1 MLRLSP
7 ANGRPI
13 GRPIRAFGI
22 VGWSGAGKT
31 TLIEHLLVQFA
42 SWGLSVSVI
51 KHAHHGFDIDRPGK
65 DSWRHREAGATEVML
80 VSDQRWVL
88 MHELRN
94 TPRNL
99 PGQTLHN
106 TLPDTPD
113 NSPTASGA
121 AQPPALG
128 EPDLATLLSRL
139 APCDFV
145 LVEGYKESHIPKIE
159 VYRIGLG
166 KPRFQGGDP
175 DIVAVATDQ
184 AGPLAA
190 GQLPLNDPQT
200 IARFILTHL
209 GLTAPLA
216 STVLLA
222 STVPVGAGD

>member
-7 ANGRPI
+7 ASGH
-13 GRPIRAFGI
+13 PIRAFGI

-31 TLIEHLLVQFA
+31 TLIEHLLAQFA

-88 MHELRN
+88 MHELRIA
-94 TPRNL
+94 
-99 PGQTLHN
+99 
-106 TLPDTPD
+106 PD
-113 NSPTASGA
+113 NLQTAPA
-121 AQPPALG
+121 AQPSVPD
-128 EPDLATLLSRL
+128 EPDLGTLLSRL

-159 VYRIGLG
+159 VYRCDLG
-166 KPRFQGGDP
+166 KPRFQGGPRYRCGCDRSGR
-175 DIVAVATDQ
+175 TTRRRTT
-184 AGPLAA
+184 
-190 GQLPLNDPQT
+190 PLNDPQT

-209 GLTAPLA
+209 DLTAPLA

-222 STVPVGAGD
+222 SNQ

>member
-7 ANGRPI
+7 ASGH
-13 GRPIRAFGI
+13 PIRAFGI

-31 TLIEHLLVQFA
+31 TLIEHLLAQFA

-65 DSWRHREAGATEVML
+65 DSWRHREAGAAEVML

-94 TPRNL
+94 ATDNV
-99 PGQTLHN
+99 QTA
-106 TLPDTPD
+106 P
-113 NSPTASGA
+113 A
-121 AQPPALG
+121 AQASAPV
-128 EPDLATLLSRL
+128 EPHLATLLTRL

-159 VYRIGLG
+159 VYRCGLG

-209 GLTAPLA
+209 NLTAP
-216 STVLLA
+216 LA

>member
-7 ANGRPI
+7 ASGH
-13 GRPIRAFGI
+13 PIRAFGI

-31 TLIEHLLVQFA
+31 TLIEHLLAQFA

-94 TPRNL
+94 APQNL
-99 PGQTLHN
+99 Q
-106 TLPDTPD
+106 
-113 NSPTASGA
+113 TASV
-121 AQPPALG
+121 AQPSAPV
-128 EPDLATLLSRL
+128 EPDLGTLLSRL

-159 VYRIGLG
+159 VYRCDLG

-209 GLTAPLA
+209 NLTAPLA

-222 STVPVGAGD
+222 SNQ

>member
-1 MLRLSP
+1 MLQLSP
-7 ANGRPI
+7 ASGH
-13 GRPIRAFGI
+13 PIRAFGI

-31 TLIEHLLVQFA
+31 TLIEHLLAQFA

-94 TPRNL
+94 A
-99 PGQTLHN
+99 
-106 TLPDTPD
+106 PD
-113 NSPTASGA
+113 NLQTAPTA
-121 AQPPALG
+121 QPSAPV

-159 VYRIGLG
+159 VYRCDLG

-200 IARFILTHL
+200 IARFVLTHL
-209 GLTAPLA
+209 DLTAPLA

-222 STVPVGAGD
+222 SNQ

>member
-1 MLRLSP
+1 M
-7 ANGRPI
+7 
-13 GRPIRAFGI
+13 
-22 VGWSGAGKT
+22 
-31 TLIEHLLVQFA
+31 
-42 SWGLSVSVI
+42 I

-94 TPRNL
+94 A
-99 PGQTLHN
+99 
-106 TLPDTPD
+106 PD
-113 NSPTASGA
+113 NLQTAPA
-121 AQPPALG
+121 AQPSAPV
-128 EPDLATLLSRL
+128 EPDLGTLLSRL

-159 VYRIGLG
+159 VYRCDLG

-209 GLTAPLA
+209 DLTAPLA

-222 STVPVGAGD
+222 SNQ

>member
-7 ANGRPI
+7 ASGH
-13 GRPIRAFGI
+13 PIRALGI

-31 TLIEHLLVQFA
+31 TLIEHLLAQFA

-94 TPRNL
+94 APQNL
-99 PGQTLHN
+99 Q
-106 TLPDTPD
+106 
-113 NSPTASGA
+113 TASV
-121 AQPPALG
+121 AQPSAPV
-128 EPDLATLLSRL
+128 EPDLGTLLSRL

-159 VYRIGLG
+159 VYRCDLG

-209 GLTAPLA
+209 NLTAPLA

-222 STVPVGAGD
+222 SNQ

>member
-7 ANGRPI
+7 ASGH
-13 GRPIRAFGI
+13 PIRAFGI

-31 TLIEHLLVQFA
+31 TLIEHLLAQFA

-65 DSWRHREAGATEVML
+65 DSWRHREAGAAEVML

-88 MHELRN
+88 MHELHN
-94 TPRNL
+94 ATDNV
-99 PGQTLHN
+99 QTA
-106 TLPDTPD
+106 P
-113 NSPTASGA
+113 A
-121 AQPPALG
+121 AQASAPV

-159 VYRIGLG
+159 VYRCGLG

-190 GQLPLNDPQT
+190 GQLPLSDPQT

-209 GLTAPLA
+209 NLTAPLA
-216 STVLLA
+216 STV
-222 STVPVGAGD
+222 PVGTGD

>member
-7 ANGRPI
+7 ASGH
-13 GRPIRAFGI
+13 PIRAFGI

-31 TLIEHLLVQFA
+31 TLIEHLLAQFA

-94 TPRNL
+94 A
-99 PGQTLHN
+99 
-106 TLPDTPD
+106 PD
-113 NSPTASGA
+113 NLQTAPTA
-121 AQPPALG
+121 QPSAPV

-159 VYRIGLG
+159 VYRCDLG

-184 AGPLAA
+184 EGPLAA

-209 GLTAPLA
+209 NLTAPLA

-222 STVPVGAGD
+222 SNQ

>member
-1 MLRLSP
+1 MLQLSP
-7 ANGRPI
+7 ASGH
-13 GRPIRAFGI
+13 PIRAFGI

-31 TLIEHLLVQFA
+31 TLIEHLLAQFA

-94 TPRNL
+94 A
-99 PGQTLHN
+99 
-106 TLPDTPD
+106 PD
-113 NSPTASGA
+113 NLQTAPTA
-121 AQPPALG
+121 QPSAPV

-139 APCDFV
+139 SPCDFV

-159 VYRIGLG
+159 VYRCDLG

-200 IARFILTHL
+200 IARFVLTHL
-209 GLTAPLA
+209 DLTAPLA

-222 STVPVGAGD
+222 SNQ

>member
-7 ANGRPI
+7 ASGRPN
-13 GRPIRAFGI
+13 RAFGI

-31 TLIEHLLVQFA
+31 TLIEHLLAQFA

-94 TPRNL
+94 A
-99 PGQTLHN
+99 
-106 TLPDTPD
+106 PD
-113 NSPTASGA
+113 NLQTAPTA
-121 AQPPALG
+121 QPSAPV

-159 VYRIGLG
+159 VYRCDLG

-184 AGPLAA
+184 EGPLAA

-209 GLTAPLA
+209 NLTAPLA

-222 STVPVGAGD
+222 SNQ

>member
-1 MLRLSP
+1 MLQLSP
-7 ANGRPI
+7 ASGH
-13 GRPIRAFGI
+13 PIRAFGI

-31 TLIEHLLVQFA
+31 TLIEHLLAQFA

-94 TPRNL
+94 E
-99 PGQTLHN
+99 
-106 TLPDTPD
+106 PD
-113 NSPTASGA
+113 NLPTASGA
-121 AQPPALG
+121 AQPSAPV
-128 EPDLATLLSRL
+128 EPDLGTLLSRL

-159 VYRIGLG
+159 VHRVGLG

-200 IARFILTHL
+200 VARFVLTHL
-209 GLTAPLA
+209 DLSAPLA

>member
-7 ANGRPI
+7 ASGH
-13 GRPIRAFGI
+13 PIRAFGI

-31 TLIEHLLVQFA
+31 TLIEHLLAQFA

-94 TPRNL
+94 A
-99 PGQTLHN
+99 
-106 TLPDTPD
+106 PD
-113 NSPTASGA
+113 NLQTAPTA
-121 AQPPALG
+121 QPSAPV
-128 EPDLATLLSRL
+128 EPDLGTLLSRL

-159 VYRIGLG
+159 VYRCDLG

-209 GLTAPLA
+209 DLTAPLA

-222 STVPVGAGD
+222 SNQ